1 MGKALGDIAE
11 DAPFTALRIILACL
25 CQVMAW
31 IDIFFVLLDGT
42 LVRLRNEGQWC
53 SPEGMG
59 LRECRGGS
67 RPLGAGQKTAK
78 ARNLTIEDV

>member
-1 MGKALGDIAE
+1 MRKALGDIAE

-25 CQVMAW
+25 CQTLTWV
-31 IDIFFVLLDGT
+31 DIFFVLLYRT

-53 SPEGMG
+53 SPEGME

-67 RPLGAGQKTAK
+67 IPWRSGEKTAQIK
-78 ARNLTIEDV
+78 KLTIEDV